1 MRAKPPVAFK
11 TRRDI
16 ARYFGGN
23 TIECLICGRRFK
35 RLHTHLAAKHG
46 MAADDYKK
54 RFGLPWTRGLTSATS
69 LANSGW
75 TDERKAKARKL
86 AQKSRFFDLAHS
98 TPRRELAPAQA
109 VAGRGRQVHCLR
121 TPCRCAA
128 ITGAGDVH
136 ARANL
141 RGQRPARCIQSTGA
155 SCCASCSDA
164 CRRRGHGPN
173 RTRPGAF
180 SFTRTRLLCRPVL
193 LAGYVGFA
201 YQGASQKAP

>member
-1 MRAKPPVAFK
+1 MTLMRAKPPAAFK

-16 ARYFGGN
+16 ARYFRGN

-35 RLHTHLAAKHG
+35 RLHTHLGAKHG

-98 TPRRELAPAQA
+98 RLRRELAPFLKTEA
-109 VAGRGRQVHCLR
+109 VEHLGVN
-121 TPCRCAA
+121 
-128 ITGAGDVH
+128 
-136 ARANL
+136 ARAFGGKFDARVATIRSRP
-141 RGQRPARCIQSTGA
+141 RG
-155 SCCASCSDA
+155 
-164 CRRRGHGPN
+164 
-173 RTRPGAF
+173 
-180 SFTRTRLLCRPVL
+180 
-193 LAGYVGFA
+193 
-201 YQGASQKAP
+201 

>member
-1 MRAKPPVAFK
+1 MRAKPPAAFK

-98 TPRRELAPAQA
+98 TPRRELAPFLKTEAVEHLGVNTKAFGGKFDARVGFSSEGAAHSGYRPSAKGCTHHRARAHQA
-109 VAGRGRQVHCLR
+109 VAQRKAE
-121 TPCRCAA
+121 TA
-128 ITGAGDVH
+128 TGQ
-136 ARANL
+136 N
-141 RGQRPARCIQSTGA
+141 
-155 SCCASCSDA
+155 
-164 CRRRGHGPN
+164 
-173 RTRPGAF
+173 F
-180 SFTRTRLLCRPVL
+180 
-193 LAGYVGFA
+193 
-201 YQGASQKAP
+201 

>member
-1 MRAKPPVAFK
+1 MRAKPPAAFK

-75 TDERKAKARKL
+75 T
-86 AQKSRFFDLAHS
+86 QKSRFFDLARS
-98 TPRRELAPAQA
+98 RSRRELAPFLKTEAVEHLGVNAQA
-109 VAGRGRQVHCLR
+109 FGGKFDARVRALAQKGLGIRAIARVLKVAHTTVLERIKRSR
-121 TPCRCAA
+121 KRKPK
-128 ITGAGDVH
+128 
-136 ARANL
+136 
-141 RGQRPARCIQSTGA
+141 
-155 SCCASCSDA
+155 
-164 CRRRGHGPN
+164 RRRGKISSPM
-173 RTRPGAF
+173 
-180 SFTRTRLLCRPVL
+180 
-193 LAGYVGFA
+193 
-201 YQGASQKAP
+201 

>member
-1 MRAKPPVAFK
+1 MRAKPPAAFK
-11 TRRDI
+11 TRSDI

-98 TPRRELAPAQA
+98 TPRRELAPFLKTEA
-109 VAGRGRQVHCLR
+109 VEARSAAHDSEFRRWPDGVDRRICQTFAASPAEPGELPLGFRGCGSRVVGQFEMDELGTR
-121 TPCRCAA
+121 SQSR
-128 ITGAGDVH
+128 IGA
-136 ARANL
+136 
-141 RGQRPARCIQSTGA
+141 
-155 SCCASCSDA
+155 
-164 CRRRGHGPN
+164 
-173 RTRPGAF
+173 
-180 SFTRTRLLCRPVL
+180 
-193 LAGYVGFA
+193 
-201 YQGASQKAP
+201 